1 MTFRVEFTPE
11 ADADLDLLFDF
22 PLDQAE
28 AAKVLRTVTI
38 SHLSTTPYRYRKVGP
53 RPTLP

>member
-1 MTFRVEFTPE
+1 VTFRVEFTPE